1 MAELTEHTILFTLPG
16 DVRGDQLA
24 DEVGAATGL
33 DVARLTDDVSFRP
46 PDAELSQPVVE
57 LPRDP
62 YEAHAA
68 AIEAVIAAHVPD
80 PLYFP
85 ADVERAR
92 QEEADDHA
100 ADIPGWATWTEAE
113 ATAWIDANVIDLA
126 SAKTALTAMARLL
139 VALRNKTWPGLES
152 SA

>member
-1 MAELTEHTILFTLPG
+1 MAELTEHTIRFALPTPG
-16 DVRGDQLA
+16 SVRGDQLA
-24 DEVGAATGL
+24 DEVAGGIGV
-33 DVARLTDDVSFRP
+33 DVDRLRDDVTFYP
-46 PDAELSQPVVE
+46 PDVVE

-62 YEAHAA
+62 YEAYAA
-68 AIEAVIAAHVPD
+68 AIEAAIAIHMPD

-92 QEEADDHA
+92 QEEAGDHA

-126 SAKTALTAMARLL
+126 SAKAALTAMARLI
-139 VALRNKTWPGLES
+139 VALRNKAWPGLES

>member
-1 MAELTEHTILFTLPG
+1 MSELTEHTILFSLPG
-16 DVRGDQLA
+16 EVRGDQLA

-33 DVARLTDDVSFRP
+33 DVARLADDVSFRP
-46 PDAELSQPVVE
+46 PDAVE

-62 YEAHAA
+62 YEAYAA
-68 AIEAVIAAHVPD
+68 AIEATIAAHVPD

-92 QEEADDHA
+92 QDAADDHA
-100 ADIPGWATWTEAE
+100 ADIPGWATWTESE
-113 ATAWIDANVIDLA
+113 TIAWIDANVIDLT

-139 VALRNKTWPGLES
+139 VALRNKAWPGLEGS
-152 SA
+152 Q

>member
-1 MAELTEHTILFTLPG
+1 MPELTEHTILFTLPG
-16 DVRGDQLA
+16 EVRGDQLA

-46 PDAELSQPVVE
+46 PDAVE

-68 AIEAVIAAHVPD
+68 AIEAAITAHVPD

-92 QEEADDHA
+92 QEA
-100 ADIPGWATWTEAE
+100 ATTQAGDIPGWATWTESE

-139 VALRNKTWPGLES
+139 VALRNKAWPGLEN